1 MMQLKSFK
9 IEKRKPWSFV
19 LGLDIGSDALK
30 YLLLRRTSRGLRVD
44 GFGRYVLENG
54 EMDREEKIQQ
64 SMRSL
69 FQKIGGLK
77 QAKVV
82 LGIDSD
88 KLTIKKESM
97 PALARKE
104 LLQTVGFSIQEE
116 INKEGGSGEVVCDY
130 LTLGPDPAKPAH
142 TQYLSLGILEEVVET
157 EIQYCA
163 SEGVIP
169 TKVIPKVLAITNLVN
184 FLPKMDAD
192 TAVGFLDIGTE
203 KSMLVIVRNG
213 KMDFF
218 REIVIGEGDF
228 TKSIV
233 GTIFHEGRAIQF
245 AEKDAVE
252 FKYRYGYPLGFSEGM
267 MFRGAPLTEVGAMMR
282 PVVERLSGEIHRS
295 IGFYKD
301 QSASGELKDLY
312 LIGGGARLKHL
323 SEVLTE
329 KIGIPV
335 SPLPVP
341 RSLRVVGGKKYQEG
355 FQKKFL
361 EQAISL
367 ALALETSPEGN
378 LLPVHYR
385 KIHQMAVI
393 QKGLRYAALGVIV
406 LIAFLTVHFQNQ
418 VSTLRSQVIE
428 KEIQANQIQSIRSQY
443 NLLQLEKNILDSK
456 IETLHLSMKNDE
468 LLVQILRMVSHSVP
482 EKLLLTGFEYGKER
496 DISRLI
502 SEDTETEEPNWIVR
516 IQGVSNKPSNDVGI
530 YLAQLMVELEK
541 SQYFSEVT
549 LTDEQLIQ
557 EEGQEEKYQF
567 ELIGYLKDGTEE
579 NVE

>member
-1 MMQLKSFK
+1 MQLKSFK
-9 IEKRKPWSFV
+9 IEKKKPWSFV
-19 LGLDIGSDALK
+19 LGLDISSNALK
-30 YLLLRRTSRGLRVD
+30 YLLLRRTGRGLRVD
-44 GFGRYVLENG
+44 GFGRYALENG
-54 EMDREEKIQQ
+54 ELERDQKIQQ
-64 SMRSL
+64 SVGSL

-82 LGIDSD
+82 LGIDSG

-104 LLQTVGFSIQEE
+104 LLQTIAFSMQEE
-116 INKEGGSGEVVCDY
+116 IRKDVGAGEVVCDY

-142 TQYLSLGILEEVVET
+142 MQYLSLGILEEVVEN
-157 EIQYCA
+157 EIRYCA
-163 SEGVIP
+163 AEGIIP
-169 TKVIPKVLAITNLVN
+169 TKVTPTVLAMTNLVH
-184 FLPKMDAD
+184 FIPKMESND
-192 TAVGFLDIGTE
+192 AVGFLDIGTE
-203 KSMLVIVRNG
+203 KSVLVIIRNR

-218 REIVIGEGDF
+218 REIVIGGDDF
-228 TKSIV
+228 TKSII

-245 AEKDAVE
+245 TEEDAAE

-301 QSASGELKDLY
+301 QSASGNLNKLY

-323 SEVLTE
+323 SDVLTE

-335 SPLPVP
+335 SPLHMPKD
-341 RSLRVVGGKKYQEG
+341 LRVSGGKKYQEG

-361 EQAISL
+361 EQAISF
-367 ALALETSPEGN
+367 ALAMETSTEGN
-378 LLPVHYR
+378 LLPTPYR

-393 QKGLRYAALGVIV
+393 QKGFRYAAMGIVV
-406 LIAFLTVHFQNQ
+406 LIAFLTFHFQ
-418 VSTLRSQVIE
+418 SQVHSLKNRVIA
-428 KEIQANQIQSIRSQY
+428 KEILANQIQSVRSQY

-456 IETLHLSMKNDE
+456 IAALRLSIQSDDH
-468 LLVQILRMVSHSVP
+468 LVQVLRMVSHSVP
-482 EKLLLTGFEYGKER
+482 EKLLLTGLEYGQAREM
-496 DISRLI
+496 SRMI
-502 SEDTETEEPNWIVR
+502 RENTETEEPDWIVR
-516 IQGVSNKPSNDVGI
+516 IEGVSNKPSNDVGI

-541 SQYFSEVT
+541 SQYFSNVT
-549 LTDEQLIQ
+549 LADEQVIQ
-557 EEGQEEKYQF
+557 EEGQEDTYRF

-579 NVE
+579 DVE